1 MRPVLIG
8 LLTSTLMVLN
18 IVIAIIP
25 LMFFAFFKV
34 LIPVPAS
41 RQFCSAIIV
50 WIAET
55 WAEMCKKI
63 FALTTSITWD
73 IRGVDQL
80 DIAHSY
86 MIISNHQTWVD
97 IPVLIQ
103 VFNKK
108 IPFFKFFLKKEL
120 IWVPFFGLAWW
131 ALDYPFMKR
140 YSKSFLKKHPELK
153 GADVEV
159 TKAACE
165 KFRKIPVSLMNFV
178 EGTRFTAK
186 KCERQSSPYQFLL
199 RPKSGGVAFALHVLG
214 QKIKRIL
221 DVTIVYPKG
230 GAPGFWALLS
240 GRVSSVIVDVRQLE
254 FDEEML
260 AGDYENDMEFRKKF
274 HRWIG
279 SLWQQKDDAISRL
292 RENHPNIE

>member
-18 IVIAIIP
+18 VAIAIVP
-25 LMFFAFFKV
+25 LMFFAFCKV
-34 LIPVPAS
+34 LIPAPTS
-41 RQFCSAIIV
+41 RRFCSAVIV

-63 FALTTSITWD
+63 FALTTSVTWN
-73 IRGVDQL
+73 IQGVDQL
-80 DIAHSY
+80 NTAHSY

-103 VFNKK
+103 AFNKK

-120 IWVPFFGLAWW
+120 IWIPFFGLAWW

-153 GADVEV
+153 GADVKV

-165 KFRKIPVSLMNFV
+165 KFKSIPVSLMNFV
-178 EGTRFTAK
+178 EGTRFTID
-186 KCERQSSPYQFLL
+186 KCERQSSPYKHLL
-199 RPKSGGVAFALHVLG
+199 RPKSGGVAFALQILG
-214 QKIKRIL
+214 QRIKRVL
-221 DVTIVYPKG
+221 DVTIIYPKDET
-230 GAPGFWALLS
+230 PGFWALLS
-240 GRVSSVIVDVRQLE
+240 GQVSSVIVDVKQLE
-254 FDEEML
+254 FNDEML
-260 AGDYENDMEFRKKF
+260 AGDYENDAEFRKIF
-274 HRWIG
+274 HRWLG
-279 SLWQQKDDAISRL
+279 DLWQQKDNSIAHL
-292 RENHPNIE
+292 REKHSTS